1 MDGGIMQK
9 AELEKADTLQF
20 LDYCRS
26 VRGLADHTLEAYE
39 RDIGHFF
46 SFIRKRDLAEDEI
59 GEKTARGFMAEL
71 SREGKSPATI
81 NRSLSSLK
89 RFYSW
94 KIRYGGGEINPFSSI
109 KSLKNP
115 RTLPD
120 FFFENEIK
128 NLLLL
133 PADDFW
139 GNRDRTILELLYST
153 GCRISELVGI
163 DITDISFSDRSVR
176 VTGKGDKERFV
187 FLGKA
192 AMVALREYLSKKN
205 SYIDKDQVDAA
216 AALFIN
222 YKGRRI
228 SQRGVFD
235 IIGKYVRKLGLEKH
249 ISPHTFRHTFAT
261 HLINRGAD
269 IRMVQEML
277 GHASLSTT
285 QIYTHMGV
293 ARLKK
298 IYSDAHP
305 HAKRKNAKSEEKQ
318 NV

>member
-1 MDGGIMQK
+1 M
-9 AELEKADTLQF
+9 AVEKKTVTDIERF

-26 VRGLADHTLEAYE
+26 VRGLSENTVHAYGLDIE
-39 RDIGHFF
+39 RFF
-46 SFIRKRDLAEDEI
+46 DFTRGRGIEDDAI
-59 GEKTARGFMAEL
+59 TEKTARSFMSEL
-71 SREGKSPATI
+71 SKEKKSAGTM
-81 NRSLSSLK
+81 NRSLSSIK
-89 RFYSW
+89 RFFSW
-94 KIRYGGGEINPFSSI
+94 KIRYGNGEINPFSGI

-120 FFFENEIK
+120 FFFESEIK
-128 NLLLL
+128 KLIAL
-133 PADDFW
+133 PDDTFW
-139 GNRDRTILELLYST
+139 GWRDKTIFELLYST

-163 DITDISFSDRSVR
+163 NIMDISFAEKSIR
-176 VTGKGDKERFV
+176 VIGKGGKERFV

-192 AMVALREYLSKKN
+192 ALNTLREYLGAKN
-205 SYIDKDQVDAA
+205 GYIDKDNVDAA

-228 SQRGVFD
+228 SQRGIFD
-235 IIGKYVRKLGLEKH
+235 IIQKYVQKLGIEKR

-261 HLINRGAD
+261 HLVNRGAD

-298 IYSDAHP
+298 IYSEAHP
-305 HAKRKNAKSEEKQ
+305 HARRKNFTGKGPYNE
-318 NV
+318 

>member
-1 MDGGIMQK
+1 MTTTAKNRTDIQR
-9 AELEKADTLQF
+9 F

-26 VRGLADHTLEAYE
+26 VKGLSELTVEAYARDTGRFFEYTRGLGIDPP
-39 RDIGHFF
+39 DIN
-46 SFIRKRDLAEDEI
+46 
-59 GEKTARGFMAEL
+59 EKTARGFMAEL
-71 SREGKSPATI
+71 SKEGKSPATI
-81 NRSLSSLK
+81 NRTLSSLK
-89 RFYSW
+89 RYFSW
-94 KIRYGGGEINPFSSI
+94 KIRYDGSEINPFAGI
-109 KSLKNP
+109 KGLKNP

-128 NLLLL
+128 NLLSL
-133 PADDFW
+133 PGDDFW
-139 GNRDRTILELLYST
+139 GNRDRAILELLYST

-163 DITDISFSDRSVR
+163 EITDISFSDRSIR
-176 VTGKGDKERFV
+176 VKGKGDKERFV
-187 FLGKA
+187 FLGIA
-192 AMVALREYLSKKN
+192 AMNALREYLSKKN

-235 IIGKYVRKLGLEKH
+235 IIRKYAGQLGLEKH

-277 GHASLSTT
+277 GHSSLSTT

-305 HAKRKNAKSEEKQ
+305 HAQRKTHKREEQ
-318 NV
+318 DDV

>member
-1 MDGGIMQK
+1 MVTTT
-9 AELEKADTLQF
+9 EKQTDIRRF
-20 LDYCRS
+20 LDYCRG
-26 VRGLADHTLEAYE
+26 VRGLSEHTLQAYD
-39 RDIGHFF
+39 RDVNRFF
-46 SFIRKRDLAEDEI
+46 SYVLERGVPEGEI
-59 GEKTARGFMAEL
+59 SEKTARGFMAEL
-71 SREGKSPATI
+71 SKEGKTPATI

-89 RFYSW
+89 RFFSW
-94 KIRYGGGEINPFSSI
+94 ELRYGGREINPFSAI

-120 FFFENEIK
+120 FFFESEIE
-128 NLLLL
+128 NLLKL
-133 PADDFW
+133 PGVDFW
-139 GNRDRTILELLYST
+139 GSRDRTILELLYST
-153 GCRISELVGI
+153 GCRIGELVGI
-163 DITDISFSDRSVR
+163 DITDISFSDKSIR
-176 VTGKGDKERFV
+176 VTGKGEKERFV
-187 FLGKA
+187 FLGSG
-192 AMVALREYLSKKN
+192 AMNALREYLSKKN
-205 SYIDKDQVDAA
+205 SYIDKDTVDAA

-235 IIGKYVRKLGLEKH
+235 IIGKYVRELGIEKH

-305 HAKRKNAKSEEKQ
+305 HAKRKTTKREEKQ
-318 NV
+318 DV